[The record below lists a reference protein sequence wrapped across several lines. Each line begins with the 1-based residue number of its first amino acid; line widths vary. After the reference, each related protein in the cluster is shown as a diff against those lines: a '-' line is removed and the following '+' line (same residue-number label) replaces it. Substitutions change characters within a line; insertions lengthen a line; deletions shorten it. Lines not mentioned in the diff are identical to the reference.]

1 MGDHVGVTGANT
13 PPSHTR
19 ERIVGAASAIF
30 ADKGFDGA
38 RVDEIARRAGV
49 NKAMLYYHVGDKQ
62 ALYTA
67 VLTHNLERVEEAL
80 AAASAT
86 EGPAS
91 ARLQAVIGAIVGIV
105 HSIPDHPRIMLR
117 EIASGG
123 ANLAPEVLRRMLGMI
138 EVVGGL
144 LAEGREAGEFRDT
157 DPVLTHLSIVGAA
170 LFLTSINPLRER
182 AAELGTALDLSAA
195 ETDIAGLLG
204 DLALHGVSAEPRK
217 GNEK

>member
-1 MGDHVGVTGANT
+1 MGRAEADT

-19 ERIVGAASAIF
+19 ERILDAASGIF
-30 ADKGFDGA
+30 ADKGFAGA

-80 AAASAT
+80 AAVSAT

-105 HSIPDHPRIMLR
+105 HTIPDHPRIMLR

-144 LAEGREAGEFRDT
+144 LAEGRKAGEFRDT
-157 DPVLTHLSIVGAA
+157 DPVLTHLAVVGAA

-182 AAELGTALDLSAA
+182 AAELGVGLDLPAT
-195 ETDIAGLLG
+195 ETDVAGLLG
-204 DLALHGVSAEPRK
+204 DLFLHGVATIHRTGDEP
-217 GNEK
+217 

>member
-1 MGDHVGVTGANT
+1 MGDHVGRAVADT
-13 PPSHTR
+13 PSSHTR

-30 ADKGFDGA
+30 ADKGFAGA

-80 AAASAT
+80 VAASAT

-91 ARLQAVIGAIVGIV
+91 ASLKAVIGAIVGILQT
-105 HSIPDHPRIMLR
+105 IPDHPRIMLR
-117 EIASGG
+117 EIAAGG
-123 ANLAPEVLRRMLGMI
+123 ANLAPEVMCRMLGVL

-144 LAEGREAGEFRDT
+144 LAEGRGAGEFRDT

-182 AAELGTALDLSAA
+182 AAELGVGLDLLAT
-195 ETDIAGLLG
+195 ETDIADLLSN
-204 DLALHGVSAEPRK
+204 LVLHGVSAVPRS
-217 GNEK
+217 GEKK

>member
-1 MGDHVGVTGANT
+1 MGRTEADA

-30 ADKGFDGA
+30 ADKGFAGA

-62 ALYTA
+62 TLYTA
-67 VLTHNLERVEEAL
+67 VLTRNLERVEAAL
-80 AAASAT
+80 AAALET
-86 EGPAS
+86 EGSAS
-91 ARLQAVIGAIVGIV
+91 ARLQAVIAAIVGIL
-105 HSIPDHPRIMLR
+105 HTIPDHPRMMLR
-117 EIASGG
+117 EIAAGG
-123 ANLAPEVLRRMLGMI
+123 ANLTPEVLRHMLGVL

-144 LAEGREAGEFRDT
+144 LAEGREAGELRNT

-170 LFLTSINPLRER
+170 LFLASINPLRER
-182 AAELGTALDLSAA
+182 AAELGIALDLPAT

-204 DLALHGVSAEPRK
+204 DLVLHGVSAVPRK
-217 GNEK
+217 GNEQ

>member
-1 MGDHVGVTGANT
+1 MGDHVGRAEADT
-13 PPSHTR
+13 PSSHTR
-19 ERIVGAASAIF
+19 ERILDAASGIF
-30 ADKGFDGA
+30 ADKGFAGA

-62 ALYTA
+62 VLYTA
-67 VLTHNLERVEEAL
+67 VLTHNFERVEAAL

-105 HSIPDHPRIMLR
+105 HTIPDHPRIMLR

-144 LAEGREAGEFRDT
+144 LAEGRNAGEFRDT
-157 DPVLTHLSIVGAA
+157 DPVLTHLAVVGAA

-182 AAELGTALDLSAA
+182 AAELGVGLDLPAT
-195 ETDIAGLLG
+195 ETDVAGLLG
-204 DLALHGVSAEPRK
+204 DLFLHGVATIHRTGDEP
-217 GNEK
+217 